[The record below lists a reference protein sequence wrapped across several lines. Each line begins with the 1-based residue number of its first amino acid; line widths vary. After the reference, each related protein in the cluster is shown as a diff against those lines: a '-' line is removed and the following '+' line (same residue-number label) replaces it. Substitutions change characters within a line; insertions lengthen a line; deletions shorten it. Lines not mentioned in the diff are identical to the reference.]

1 MGVVGSRLLW
11 EQAQPSV
18 GGLTPQAVAEIN
30 HCSNLSYMPWITA
43 LANLRHSSEKG
54 TAAEG
59 RSGRDVV
66 AGAGST
72 TTATTATTVP
82 HLRPHEVYSLFRAE
96 NLPQIRRELQRLTLQ
111 QRVSRGP
118 IGRTIHVPVRA
129 VRFVGANEV
138 DVGGGLPLAVGV
150 SDAGAMAMDRS
161 TYGGGSASRSGNTSS
176 LLVSEAASASSRA
189 HTPNSASNGRK
200 EQLELLVTNSFN
212 GSFVDQDVGPRQN
225 TSRNSS
231 GRLRSSGS
239 ILQRARQPYLR
250 TTGFKRA
257 DEGGPI
263 EDFKSD
269 LSISGI
275 RSSRTPRQQS
285 PATATSAATA
295 SQKGGGTGH
304 EVGTATDFGASNGP
318 HLEVHSVNGGEIP
331 DRHNTSPIG
340 LVSQ

>member
-1 MGVVGSRLLW
+1 
-11 EQAQPSV
+11 
-18 GGLTPQAVAEIN
+18 
-30 HCSNLSYMPWITA
+30 MPWITA
-43 LANLRHSSEKG
+43 LASLRNSSEKS
-54 TAAEG
+54 TAAEW

-111 QRVSRGP
+111 QRASRGP
-118 IGRTIHVPVRA
+118 TGRTIHVPVRA

-138 DVGGGLPLAVGV
+138 EVEGGLPLADGV
-150 SDAGAMAMDRS
+150 SDAGAMAIDRS
-161 TYGGGSASRSGNTSS
+161 TYGGSASRSGNTGS

-189 HTPNSASNGRK
+189 HTPNSAWNGRK

-212 GSFVDQDVGPRQN
+212 GSFVDQDVGPRHN
-225 TSRNSS
+225 TPRTFS
-231 GRLRSSGS
+231 GRLRGSGS
-239 ILQRARQPYLR
+239 ILQRARQPPLR

-263 EDFKSD
+263 DDFKSD

-275 RSSRTPRQQS
+275 RSSRTPRRQS
-285 PATATSAATA
+285 PAATAMAAATA
-295 SQKGGGTGH
+295 SRNGGGTSQ
-304 EVGTATDFGASNGP
+304 EVGTAADVGASNGP
-318 HLEVHSVNGGEIP
+318 QHEVQSVSDGDIP